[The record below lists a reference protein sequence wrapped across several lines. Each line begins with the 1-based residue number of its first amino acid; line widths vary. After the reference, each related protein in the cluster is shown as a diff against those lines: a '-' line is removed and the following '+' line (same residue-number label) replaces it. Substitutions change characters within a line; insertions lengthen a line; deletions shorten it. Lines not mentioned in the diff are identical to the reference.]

1 MNGLDDTFDD
11 AAVHA
16 AGQAF
21 GRELQA
27 LGLMAVTA
35 ESCTGGLVAVALT
48 ETAGSSAWFDR
59 GFVTYTNLAKHE
71 SLGVPLAVLEAHGAV
86 SEAVAREMAH
96 GALRHSGAQVAMA
109 VTGIAGPTGA
119 TPGKPVGTVCFGWAF
134 RVPVLSPDTPLVWA
148 QTLRFDGD
156 RAAVRRQSAVYV
168 LREASRR
175 LAAEIADRP
184 PVA

>member
-1 MNGLDDTFDD
+1 MNNLDNTFDD

-48 ETAGSSAWFDR
+48 ETAGSSVWFDR
-59 GFVTYTNLAKHE
+59 GFVTYTNQAKHQ

-86 SEAVAREMAH
+86 SEQVAREMAL

-109 VTGIAGPTGA
+109 VTGIAGPSGA
-119 TPGKPVGTVCFGWAF
+119 TPGKPVGTVCFGWAIQS
-134 RVPVLSPDTPLVWA
+134 PALLSEAPLVWA

-156 RAAVRRQSAVYV
+156 RAAVRRQSAMHV

-175 LAAEIADRP
+175 LAAELADRP